1 MRLKW
6 YSGYKK
12 RNSDP
17 IDNNSEDLSDV
28 NEPKHSLDFN
38 RKRFIEIPNDAEF

>member
-6 YSGYKK
+6 YSGYKG
-12 RNSDP
+12 RNLNP

-28 NEPKHSLDFN
+28 NELKYSLNFN